1 MAEDAPYPDTK
12 PKSTRLPP
20 RLESMLDELVKAGL
34 YLNGAEV
41 IREAI
46 RDIYNK
52 NLIHLR
58 GGN

>member
-1 MAEDAPYPDTK
+1 MI
-12 PKSTRLPP
+12 
-20 RLESMLDELVKAGL
+20 DELVKAGL